1 MTASISDTDRFS
13 SVGIY
18 FDAVADQCSSISAQT
33 TGGVQVSISLSPESH
48 PDPLDGTDA
57 ADDLAVLRAIWAS
70 TDGFRD
76 ADDNPVA
83 PIVGSYKFG
92 TTIQSLIDHGNW
104 NPLDPNDYDRWL
116 NRQQMIRHLSA
127 GNNVD
132 RALAAWVMN
141 FGLRFG
147 DVEVEGTVNQ
157 NLGEVINVRK
167 VGTQA
172 FEISLFYDVE
182 DRVTYPNFHQQLKN
196 KALLAWLES
205 IRQGTPVVSSG
216 FTDSASLYNGV
227 SLRNYGDT
235 EGSFDLDFSI
245 IGLGTIR
252 QYIGTDLFL
261 TEVDFT
267 CGLSVD
273 ITPAL
278 IADIRDLLGARD
290 IEVTD
295 GTTTFVKPPVDMPP
309 FRMGSTEFFNLG
321 STVAI
326 KVKGPLG
333 EPYVIP
339 LTGRFGATFPWDDL
353 QGTGTERT
361 FTRNRVIDT
370 VHVGEVY
377 NSRLILPPAR
387 ELVQNNG
394 EYRVIAVHNIGEDG
408 DGYCQIQGGPDA
420 DGDYSSTEE
429 FLRAYPH
436 EELEFRI
443 GLTRDGKE
451 EVIAL
456 NPPVRHL
463 QLDVNAPTFPELT
476 DFTEFDWA
484 QGGASNRIFL
494 IHYSQTVNIDAD
506 AFDLGSGTPPTG
518 TPDFET
524 GVADWDIIGTVEIL
538 LDGVLNA
545 AADFG
550 LRLTASG
557 SIGRWSGIRLYLIRG
572 TTLIELD
579 NVAYETLSGNNNSRF
594 YRARRRYRV
603 RKGDRIGVFFRDRG
617 GSDTSIALNDVE
629 LEGGKLDMWL
639 EPQLVRS

>member
-1 MTASISDTDRFS
+1 MIIANDARFS
-13 SVGIY
+13 HVQIVFESLYPGPSYIY
-18 FDAVADQCSSISAQT
+18 CR
-33 TGGVQVSISLSPESH
+33 
-48 PDPLDGTDA
+48 LDDTEETRLNVVLQNNLPPSGTDEEA
-57 ADDLAVLRAIWAS
+57 NLAVLQTFYGS
-70 TDGFRD
+70 TDGFLD
-76 ADDNPVA
+76 ADGNTVEPFVT
-83 PIVGSYKFG
+83 GFQHG
-92 TTIQSLIDHGNW
+92 TTPESLTNFGHW
-104 NPLDPNDYDRWL
+104 NPLDADGWDQLEHR
-116 NRQQMIRHLSA
+116 RQMIRHLNA
-127 GNNVD
+127 GNNAD

-141 FGLRFG
+141 FGLKFG

-157 NLGEVINVRK
+157 NLGEVINVRQ
-167 VGTQA
+167 VA
-172 FEISLFYDVE
+172 ASSFELSLFYDIA

-205 IRQGTPVVSSG
+205 IRQGTPVVASG
-216 FTDSASLYNGV
+216 FTNSASLYSGV
-227 SLRNYGDT
+227 SLRNYSDM

-245 IGLGTIR
+245 TNLGTIR
-252 QYIGTDLFL
+252 QFIGEDLFL
-261 TEVDFT
+261 VGVDFT
-267 CGLSVD
+267 CGTSVTLTSE
-273 ITPAL
+273 I
-278 IADIRDLLGARD
+278 IANIRTLLEARD
-290 IEVTD
+290 IEVAD

-309 FRMGSTEFFNLG
+309 FRMGSAEFINLG
-321 STVAI
+321 STVAL
-326 KVKGPLG
+326 KVKGPKG
-333 EPYVIP
+333 EPYVLP
-339 LTGRFGATFPWDDL
+339 LTGRFGVTFPWDEL
-353 QGTGTERT
+353 GGTGTERT
-361 FTRNRVIDT
+361 FTTNRVVDT

-394 EYRVIAVHNIGEDG
+394 EYRVIAVHNIGEDS
-408 DGYCQIQGGPDA
+408 DGYCQVQGGPDE
-420 DGDYSSTEE
+420 DGDYSPTEE

-443 GLTRDGKE
+443 GLTRAGKE
-451 EVIAL
+451 EVVAL

-463 QLDVNAPTFPELT
+463 QLDVNASSFPDLT

-484 QGGASNRIFL
+484 QGGSTNRIFL
-494 IHYSQTVNIDAD
+494 IHYSSTVSIDAD

-524 GVADWDIIGTVEIL
+524 GVTDWDITGTAEVL
-538 LDGVLNA
+538 LDGVLNVF
-545 AADFG
+545 ADFG
-550 LRLTASG
+550 LRLAASG

-579 NVAYETLSGNNNSRF
+579 NVPYEALTGETSSRF

-617 GSDTSIALNDVE
+617 GTDTTIALSDVD

>member
-1 MTASISDTDRFS
+1 M
-13 SVGIY
+13 
-18 FDAVADQCSSISAQT
+18 
-33 TGGVQVSISLSPESH
+33 E
-48 PDPLDGTDA
+48 DGTRHSVYFNDFIPP
-57 ADDLAVLRAIWAS
+57 AVGTDERATLDTLQTVYAS
-70 TDGFRD
+70 ADGFRD
-76 ADDNPVA
+76 ADFTRVLPEVREY
-83 PIVGSYKFG
+83 PYG
-92 TTIQSLIDHGNW
+92 TTPQSVSDRGFW
-104 NPLDPNDYDRWL
+104 NPLDADDYVRFA
-116 NRQQMIRHLSA
+116 NRQEMVRHLSA
-127 GNNVD
+127 GNNAD

-157 NLGEVINVRK
+157 NLGEVINIRK

-182 DRVTYPNFHQQLKN
+182 DRVTYPTFHQHLKN

-205 IRQGTPVVSSG
+205 IRQGTPVVASG

-235 EGSFDLDFSI
+235 EGSFNLDFSV
-245 IGLGTIR
+245 IGLSTLR

-261 TEVDFT
+261 TGVDFT

-273 ITPAL
+273 LTDERLAS
-278 IADIRDLLGARD
+278 IRSLLNARD

-295 GTTTFVKPPVDMPP
+295 GTTTIVKPPVDMPP
-309 FRMGSTEFFNLG
+309 FRMGSAEFINLG
-321 STVAI
+321 ATVAI
-326 KVKGPLG
+326 KVKGPQG

-339 LTGRFGATFPWDDL
+339 LTGRFGVTFPWDDL
-353 QGTGTERT
+353 EGTGTERT
-361 FTRNRVIDT
+361 FTRNRVVDT

-408 DGYCQIQGGPDA
+408 DGYCQVQGGPDEN
-420 DGDYSSTEE
+420 GDYSSTEE

-443 GLTRDGKE
+443 GLTRAGKE
-451 EVIAL
+451 EVVAL
-456 NPPVRHL
+456 NPPDRHL
-463 QLDVNAPTFPELT
+463 QLDVDASSFPELT

-484 QGGASNRIFL
+484 QGGANNRIFL
-494 IHYSQTVNIDAD
+494 IRYAQTVAIDAD
-506 AFDLGSGTPPTG
+506 AFDIGSGTPPTG

-524 GVADWDIIGTVEIL
+524 GVTDWDIQGTVEIL
-538 LDGVLNA
+538 LDGVLNTN
-545 AADFG
+545 ADFG

-557 SIGRWSGIRLYLIRG
+557 AIGRWSGIRIYLIRG

-579 NVAYETLSGNNNSRF
+579 NVPYEELSGNNSSRF

-603 RKGDRIGVFFRDRG
+603 RKSDRVGVFFRDRG
-617 GSDTSIALNDVE
+617 GSDTTISLSDVE

-639 EPQLVRS
+639 EPRLVRS